1 MLEEL
6 EQVQFPLVAMW
17 L

>member
-6 EQVQFPLVAMW
+6 EQYR
-17 L
+17 